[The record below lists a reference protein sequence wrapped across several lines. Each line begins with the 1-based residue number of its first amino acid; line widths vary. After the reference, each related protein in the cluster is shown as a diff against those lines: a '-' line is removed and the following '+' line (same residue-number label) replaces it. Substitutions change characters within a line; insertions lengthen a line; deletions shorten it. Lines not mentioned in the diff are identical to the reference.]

1 MHEYSMVQALLERV
15 QTEVD
20 AHHASSVAKIRMRIG
35 ELSGVETDLFA
46 TAFELFRERT
56 PCAQADL
63 EIVPVEATWSC
74 PGCGRSIRRGE
85 ILRCADCSLPARL
98 VSGDEIV
105 LDRIEM
111 EVPDV

>member
-20 AHHASSVAKIRMRIG
+20 AHAASSVHLIRMRIG

-46 TAFELFRERT
+46 SAFELFRERT
-56 PCAQADL
+56 SCAHAEL

-74 PGCGRSIRRGE
+74 PGCGRSVARGE
-85 ILRCADCSLPARL
+85 ILRCAECSLPAKL
-98 VSGDEIV
+98 VAGDEIV